1 MHEWSTEN
9 LLHRA
14 REIALWEAEAVY
26 SVAGQVSESLIP
38 ILEALIQCQGH
49 VLVTGV
55 GTSRFVAERMAHLL
69 SSCGTP
75 AMYVS
80 APDCLHGGIGTVT
93 AQNVVLII
101 SKGGQSVEINQ
112 FAGLAK
118 ARGAKIIAMTETFHS
133 PLAEIADFIY
143 KIIVPRDVDPFG
155 MVAMGTSLVYS
166 MAGDVLCRLLM
177 EVKGYSY
184 EDFKATHPGGAVGQ
198 KIRNVENA
206 VKRF

>member
-155 MVAMGTSLVYS
+155 MVAMEPRRYTAWQEMCS
-166 MAGDVLCRLLM
+166 A
-177 EVKGYSY
+177 GYSW
-184 EDFKATHPGGAVGQ
+184 KSKGIPM
-198 KIRNVENA
+198 KISKPHTPVE
-206 VKRF
+206 RWGRRYGM